1 MTPAMHSALQAL
13 VDVVLGERADR
24 SILEPTLVAAL
35 RTEINDFI
43 RYHPVEF
50 AAQRVLDHEVLVR
63 DARYRRQPQ
72 AAK

>member
-1 MTPAMHSALQAL
+1 MTTATQSALQAL

-35 RTEINDFI
+35 RTELNDFL

-50 AAQRVLDHEVLVR
+50 AAQRRR
-63 DARYRRQPQ
+63 DAAILLQAGRRSRC
-72 AAK
+72 